1 MGVGVVDARGRGLR
15 DLRLSVTDRCNF
27 RCRYCMP
34 REVFG
39 PDHAFLERD
48 DLLSF
53 DELERVVRASVEVG
67 VRKIRLTGGEPL
79 LRSGIVDLV
88 ARLAAVEGVE
98 DLALTTNGS
107 LLTVFAEPLRDAG
120 LHRLT
125 VSLDSLDDATFR
137 RLADVKLPL
146 TQVLDG
152 LDAARAAGFRPK
164 LNTVLRRGINDG
176 EVLDLAV
183 YARAHGETLRF
194 IEYMDVGTTN
204 GWCLDEVVPADE
216 VLERISA
223 VFPLEAVPPRSPG
236 EVADRYRYLD
246 GGGEVGVVASVTRPF
261 CATCVRARVSAIGE
275 LFTCLFAAN
284 GHDLRT
290 LLRGG
295 ADHAA
300 LVARLSQIWRPRA
313 DRYSDLR
320 TAGTA
325 ELPKVEMSYIGG

>member
-1 MGVGVVDARGRGLR
+1 MSAGVLDARGRGLR

-48 DLLSF
+48 DLLGF
-53 DELERVVRASVEVG
+53 DELEQIVRAAAAVG

-79 LRSGIVDLV
+79 MRNGIADLV
-88 ARLAAVEGVE
+88 GRLATIHGVE

-107 LLTVFAEPLRDAG
+107 LLSGLAMPLQEAG

-146 TQVLDG
+146 VQVLDG

-164 LNTVLRRGINDG
+164 LNAVLRRGLNDH
-176 EVLDLAV
+176 EVLDLAA
-183 YARAHGETLRF
+183 YARVHGETIRF

-204 GWCLDEVVPADE
+204 GWRLDEVVPADE
-216 VLERISA
+216 VVARIGA
-223 VFPLEAVPPRSPG
+223 AFPLEAVPASTPG

-275 LFTCLFAAN
+275 LFTCLFAAR
-284 GHDLRT
+284 GHDLRA
-290 LLRGG
+290 LLRSG
-295 ADHAA
+295 ADHDA
-300 LVARLSQIWRPRA
+300 LVAQLTAIWGVRE

-320 TAGTA
+320 TAGTVA
-325 ELPKVEMSYIGG
+325 LPKVEMSYIGG